1 MTGPRDIA
9 RWGVAA
15 AGAIAAVTEYGW
27 LGYVAVAVVV
37 GLLGRRVLERASVVV
52 PATAAVVVVTAVV
65 HAAFFGAGRYG
76 LVVAPFV
83 AALAFA
89 GRGDRLGPGSGG

>member
-1 MTGPRDIA
+1 MA

-27 LGYVAVAVVV
+27 LGYVAVAVAV
-37 GLLGRRVLERASVVV
+37 GLLGRRGLASAPVVV
-52 PATAAVVVVTAVV
+52 PATAAVVLVTVVV

-89 GRGDRLGPGSGG
+89 GRRDPWDPGPGDTL